1 MKNIYKINYL
11 LIYLSLILF
20 SFFINFYYANLG
32 TEPVDSFVLYNGGF
46 KVSKNLTPFE
56 DYWLVTGP
64 LMDYLNAFFFKI
76 LGVSWRSYIIHSS
89 LANVLI
95 SILILILFLQLNLGK
110 LFSFLYALMFS
121 ILMYPSVGVPFV
133 DHHATIF
140 VLASFCFFIL
150 GVNSKNN
157 RYFFI
162 IPFLLILGFLCK
174 QTPTTYAVLAIFI
187 LGLINLYKHDD
198 VKGYLYNI
206 ILGSVLSI
214 IFLLSFFYIT
224 NISFTNFYTQYILFA
239 SSIGDYRLSN
249 WKFDIFGFIHQFKFI
264 LIPLLYLFYLTFLK
278 FKKRN
283 KDELIIIL
291 SIIFFIIIML
301 FHQSFTM
308 NENYIFFIIPIV
320 TAFIHIFNEKN
331 NLNKKNLILYFII
344 GLCIFSVTKYHLR
357 YNENRKFHRLEKT
370 DFSKAV
376 DASAIHKQ
384 LKGLKW
390 ITNHYQN
397 EPGTEIENINES
409 LKILKKEKGRFSIIT
424 DYLFIPAILN
434 VDDISPN
441 QWYHPTVSFPLKD
454 QKYYEDYKTFFI
466 KKLKKNKITKILIV
480 GNGLENLLLSTFD
493 KNCFKKSQLG
503 KITFRLELKD
513 SCKEFR

>member
-46 KVSKNLTPFE
+46 KVSKDLTPFQ

-187 LGLINLYKHDD
+187 LGLINLYKHDEI
-198 VKGYLYNI
+198 KAYLYNV

-249 WKFDIFGFIHQFKFI
+249 WKFDIFGFVHQFKFI

-278 FKKRN
+278 
-283 KDELIIIL
+283 
-291 SIIFFIIIML
+291 
-301 FHQSFTM
+301 
-308 NENYIFFIIPIV
+308 
-320 TAFIHIFNEKN
+320 
-331 NLNKKNLILYFII
+331 
-344 GLCIFSVTKYHLR
+344 
-357 YNENRKFHRLEKT
+357 
-370 DFSKAV
+370 
-376 DASAIHKQ
+376 
-384 LKGLKW
+384 
-390 ITNHYQN
+390 
-397 EPGTEIENINES
+397 
-409 LKILKKEKGRFSIIT
+409 LKK
-424 DYLFIPAILN
+424 
-434 VDDISPN
+434 
-441 QWYHPTVSFPLKD
+441 
-454 QKYYEDYKTFFI
+454 KT
-466 KKLKKNKITKILIV
+466 KMN
-480 GNGLENLLLSTFD
+480 
-493 KNCFKKSQLG
+493 
-503 KITFRLELKD
+503 
-513 SCKEFR
+513 